1 MYDDVCTLINKTITT
16 SSAGDPV
23 ETISTTGEGQTEVW
37 CEVASASW
45 RDKQAAEARG
55 ETADLTVK
63 LADRADY
70 GGEIFISYSNE
81 EYKVVDKYYD
91 DRSREL
97 RLVVTKWQRQ

>member
-1 MYDDVCTLINKTITT
+1 MYDDVCTLITKTITT
-16 SSAGDPV
+16 NAAGDPV
-23 ETISTTGEGQTEVW
+23 ETISTAGQTEVW
-37 CEVASASW
+37 CEVMSASW
-45 RDKQAAEARG
+45 KDKQAAEARG

-70 GGEIFISYSNE
+70 SGQIFVSYASE

-91 DRSREL
+91 DRSKEL